1 MEVKKSPKADLER
14 GKTMS
19 VLMGFIVGLAVLYV
33 GFEWSTQDVMVVDE
47 TEQVQDVIAEE
58 EIEITRQENTPPPPP
73 PPAAPAVA
81 EVLTVVDDDVELA
94 DVEIAS
100 SEDDASVA
108 QQETYVAPVVEE
120 EEEEEAAQ
128 QIFTVVEKQP
138 EFPGGMAELMKFLAK
153 SIKYPVIA
161 QENGIQ
167 GRVVCSFV
175 VNRDG
180 SIVDIQV
187 MRGVDPSLDKEAVR
201 VIGTMPKWKP
211 GEQRG
216 KPVRVRFI
224 LPVQFRLQ

>member
-19 VLMGFIVGLAVLYV
+19 VLMGFIVGLAVLFV
-33 GFEWSTQDVMVVDE
+33 GFEWSTKDVMVVDE

-100 SEDDASVA
+100 SEDDASAA
-108 QQETYVAPVVEE
+108 QAETYVAPVVEE
-120 EEEEEAAQ
+120 EEEEESAQ
-128 QIFTVVEKQP
+128 QIFSVVEKQP
-138 EFPGGMAELMKFLAK
+138 EFPGGMSELMKFLAK

>member
-33 GFEWSTQDVMVVDE
+33 GFEWSTKDVMVVDE